1 MKSEKQ
7 IKTLLESYINEE
19 LDSNDMKRIRRLIRD
34 EIANVLFDLFKKRG
48 VWV

>member
-7 IKTLLESYINEE
+7 LKTLLESYINEE
-19 LDSNDMKRIRRLIRD
+19 LDSSDIKRIRRLIRV

>member
-1 MKSEKQ
+1 MEQ
-7 IKTLLESYINEE
+7 LIIEHIEQFINEE
-19 LDSNDMKRIRRLIRD
+19 LDDSDLREIRKLIRQ

>member
-1 MKSEKQ
+1 MNEKLIIEHIEQ
-7 IKTLLESYINEE
+7 FVNEE
-19 LDSNDMKRIRRLIRD
+19 LEQSDLREIRKLIRQ

>member
-7 IKTLLESYINEE
+7 LKTLLESYINEE
-19 LDSNDMKRIRRLIRD
+19 LDSSDMKKIRRLIRV